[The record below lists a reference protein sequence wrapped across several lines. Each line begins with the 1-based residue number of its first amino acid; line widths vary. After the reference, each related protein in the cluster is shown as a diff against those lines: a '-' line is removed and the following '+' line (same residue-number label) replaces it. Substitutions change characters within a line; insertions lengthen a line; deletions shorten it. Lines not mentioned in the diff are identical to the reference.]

1 MGSGFGCAPQVRLE
15 VCRQAVR
22 LVWRG
27 EDGIANSEVEGKFAI
42 NLPGIT
48 NVDLV
53 VAPVHIVED
62 VCRDFAQPLYVLPV
76 MKALA
81 MGTPVTTP
89 VPLVKLTLASTG
101 FALRRSELPPP
112 LYSNFLLKPRN
123 TPTLIVCEPC
133 SQERSS
139 RPLYRFSPLSQGAII
154 CGVPPLFPR
163 LMVGTPTL
171 CDFKSAGNR
180 VGKSDVRV
188 AVKPGSVPPGVML
201 MRLLEYANAASL
213 MR

>member
-62 VCRDFAQPLYVLPV
+62 VCRDFAQTVICITSDE
-76 MKALA
+76 
-81 MGTPVTTP
+81 GIGHGD
-89 VPLVKLTLASTG
+89 ASNHTG
-101 FALRRSELPPP
+101 S
-112 LYSNFLLKPRN
+112 
-123 TPTLIVCEPC
+123 
-133 SQERSS
+133 
-139 RPLYRFSPLSQGAII
+139 LSQVDV
-154 CGVPPLFPR
+154 GVYR
-163 LMVGTPTL
+163 VRAQTL
-171 CDFKSAGNR
+171 RTSSAVVFEFLVEAKEYPDLNR
-180 VGKSDVRV
+180 V
-188 AVKPGSVPPGVML
+188 
-201 MRLLEYANAASL
+201 
-213 MR
+213 